1 MLAFRDLHNG
11 TVFVEANQPPSVV
24 HMTAPGTVGVT
35 LDESD
40 LRTLLR
46 VVEGSDPEPE
56 KLTATR
62 AHLAGEG

>member
-11 TVFVEANQPPSVV
+11 TVFVEADQPPSVV
-24 HMTAPGTVGVT
+24 HMSSPGTIGTT

-40 LRTLLR
+40 LRRLLR
-46 VVEGSDPEPE
+46 VVEGAEPE

-62 AHLAGEG
+62 DHLAGEA